1 MKPVYYG
8 ADNVI
13 FVPMLNTNSTHIPK
27 IQLPL
32 AIGDYNSFTI
42 NPVVLQ
48 PKSANNMPTINQAN
62 GSLTIRL
69 TVDEP
74 VIVEISYKFQTDPT
88 VHKI

>member
-1 MKPVYYG
+1 MKPVSYG

-13 FVPMLNTNSTHIPK
+13 FVPTLNATSTHIPK
-27 IQLPL
+27 TQLPL

-48 PKSANNMPTINQAN
+48 LNSANDTPTINQAN

-74 VIVEISYKFQTDPT
+74 VIVEISYKFKVDPT